1 MRYEIKFPF
10 NFNDLNKL
18 NSWIDGIKKIKK
30 IHSKRYINNVYFDDI
45 NFSSAQENL
54 DGFSNK
60 KKNRL
65 RWYTSLDNELSNCTF
80 EIKIKQ
86 NRLNY
91 KDLYKS
97 DKKIDKIK
105 YIHLFDKYL
114 NPFVNLSKDQKLNL
128 FKLNNKL
135 FPVIQNKYKR
145 EYLIYKNKVRLT
157 IDNEMEYIN
166 VRDNKKLNYLSKFYV
181 LEIKFKEE
189 DKKLAF
195 EILKSVPFVNSKF
208 SKYIHGLRV
217 MNKVSFF

>member
-1 MRYEIKFPF
+1 
-10 NFNDLNKL
+10 
-18 NSWIDGIKKIKK
+18 
-30 IHSKRYINNVYFDDI
+30 
-45 NFSSAQENL
+45 
-54 DGFSNK
+54 
-60 KKNRL
+60 
-65 RWYTSLDNELSNCTF
+65 
-80 EIKIKQ
+80 
-86 NRLNY
+86 LNY

-97 DKKIDKIK
+97 EKKIDKIK

>member
-18 NSWIDGIKKIKK
+18 NTWINGIKNINQ
-30 IHSKRYINNVYFDDI
+30 IHSTRYINNVYFDDV

-54 DGFSNK
+54 AGFSNK

-65 RWYTSLDNELSNCTF
+65 RWYNSLDNELSDCTF
-80 EIKIKQ
+80 EIKIKH

-97 DKKIDKIK
+97 EKKIDKIK
-105 YIHLFDKYL
+105 YINLFDKKL
-114 NPFVNLSKDQKLNL
+114 NPFVNLSNKQKINL
-128 FKLNNKL
+128 FELNKKI

-145 EYLIYKNKVRLT
+145 KYLIYKNKVRLT
-157 IDNEMEYIN
+157 IDNEMEYTNIKN
-166 VRDNKKLNYLSKFYV
+166 NKKIYYLSKFYV

-189 DKKLAF
+189 DKNIAY